1 MEQIDNETLIKY
13 IAQLKE
19 SIKTLYIELAVF
31 NKIIDDSKIEY
42 EDKYDELME
51 KGEDNIDLEELEE
64 FCSYTDEED
73 YFTSSYLGDGVYASF
88 GDGDRMNFYLDTEN
102 GPPYYMS
109 IDFYNEVEK
118 DYTQFSKYVNSEDEA
133 HRIYEDMS
141 IETEGLTI
149 QEIREKFLTKDN

>member
-1 MEQIDNETLIKY
+1 MEQIDSETLVKY

-19 SIKTLYIELAVF
+19 TIKNLYIELSIF
-31 NKIIDDSKIEY
+31 NKIIDDSKIDY

-51 KGEDNIDLEELEE
+51 KGEENIDLEELEE
-64 FCSYTDEED
+64 LCSYYEED

-88 GDGDRMNFYLDTEN
+88 GDDDRMNFYLDTET

-118 DYTQFSKYVNSEDEA
+118 DYTKFSKHVNSEDEA
-133 HRIYEDMS
+133 HAIYEDMV